1 MAARTRRCVLF
12 FGLCTILLLIA
23 LGSCSADGFFYYP
36 SDALYA
42 TPAHYGLTVE
52 EVRFRAKDGTK
63 LHGWWAPAVDVAEPK
78 GTVVFCHGNYG
89 NISNHL
95 GSVAWLPRRGFNLL
109 LFDYR
114 GYGQSDGEV
123 SRAGTVA
130 DAIGAIDFA
139 LARDS
144 RTVVFGHS
152 LGGAVAIPAV
162 AARPQVK
169 AIAVEATFPSYRAAA
184 RAAAP
189 ALCWLTGMLVS
200 EGFDPEDA
208 LAGLPPRPLLV
219 IHGTH
224 DHIVPF
230 RLGKQLYDLAQEP
243 KTLYS
248 VEGGRHATPW
258 VYEGERFEAML
269 CKFFEAALE

>member
-1 MAARTRRCVLF
+1 MTSRTRPCVLLLGF
-12 FGLCTILLLIA
+12 VLVLGGCSIDGL
-23 LGSCSADGFFYYP
+23 FYYP
-36 SDALYA
+36 RHTLDV
-42 TPAHYGLTVE
+42 TPASYGLTFE
-52 EVRFRAKDGTK
+52 EVRFRAADGTK
-63 LHGWWAPAVDVAEPK
+63 LHGWWSPAVGGSQPK

-95 GSVAWLPRRGFNLL
+95 GSVAWLPGRGFNLL

-130 DAIGAIDFA
+130 DTIGAIDFA
-139 LARDS
+139 LARDTEH
-144 RTVVFGHS
+144 TVVFGHS

-184 RAAAP
+184 CAVAP
-189 ALCWLTGMLVS
+189 AFGWLMRWLVS
-200 EGFDPEDA
+200 DGFEPEDA
-208 LAGLPPRPLLV
+208 VAGLPPRPLLV

-230 RLGKQLYDLAQEP
+230 HLGKRLYDLAPEP
-243 KTLYS
+243 KTLYPAK
-248 VEGGRHATPW
+248 GGRHVTPW

-269 CKFFEAALE
+269 CGFFEAALK